1 MLDAP
6 TPLLDERSLEALR
19 KTRPWLYFLGVMSC
33 LLIAFALIL
42 LLAGSIGLHT
52 NQLRAA
58 GLIGAGI
65 GILLISLPTGIT
77 QLGYAAALS
86 RVDESTPEDL
96 PNAVALACVRQRNL
110 WIVNAFTVGVLAV
123 ITVMQLVSSA
133 SLLS

>member
-6 TPLLDERSLEALR
+6 KPLLDEESLEALR
-19 KTRPWLYFLGVMSC
+19 KTRPWLYFLGILSC
-33 LLIAFALIL
+33 LLTALALIL

-52 NQLRAA
+52 NQLRAV

-65 GILLISLPTGIT
+65 GILVISVPAAIT

-86 RVDESTPEDL
+86 RVEESEPEDL
-96 PNAVALACVRQRNL
+96 PDAVALACVRQRNL
-110 WIVNAFTVGVLAV
+110 WIVNAITVGVLAV
-123 ITVMQLVSSA
+123 VTVMQLISSA